1 MTWQLDDTIAALASA
16 PGPAARSV
24 IRVSGQQVVERLR
37 SVLRGTDWPVD
48 ALPRRYHVEIL
59 VDEECPL
66 RLSLFLW
73 PTNRSYTGQPMAE
86 LHLIGSP
93 PLVEEVLSQLFADG
107 IRPARP
113 GEFTL
118 RAFLAGRIDLVQ
130 AEAVLGIIDADDH
143 EELQLALG
151 QLAGGISSQLQ
162 TIQTDL
168 ISLLGDLEAGLDFV
182 EEDIEFVTQQQIV
195 DRIDSLCER
204 LETLQSQATDR
215 MVTAAQP
222 RVVLAGLPNAGKSTL
237 FNALAGQ
244 DSALVSEVAGTTRDY
259 LSAAVLMGNTS
270 VELIDTAGMESAN
283 EGVDSVAQSLGRGQ
297 HEHADLLIWCTA
309 ANLNGQQTAVD
320 SQSRAELEVP
330 IDRIVFVTTKGDLAE
345 ENGKDCHC
353 MVSATTAD
361 GLDQLRSVIVSRL
374 SNPVASQRQM
384 LGSTSARCHES
395 LNNGLE
401 SLQSARETTVRQAG
415 DELIAVELRIALDA
429 IGRILGV
436 VYTDDI
442 LDHIF
447 SNFCIG
453 K

>member
-182 EEDIEFVTQQQIV
+182 EEDIEFVTQQQII

-222 RVVLAGLPNAGKSTL
+222 RIVLAGLPNAGKSTL

-259 LSAAVLMGNTS
+259 LSAAVRMGNMS